1 MTEADLRKTVLTLF
15 QAQIPAFSIQKG
27 CVCVCVCARVCVSQC
42 HEVKEGKHGAE
53 GM

>member
-27 CVCVCVCARVCVSQC
+27 CVCVCVCVRARVCESVS
-42 HEVKEGKHGAE
+42 
-53 GM
+53 